1 MANTPS
7 IYVKLISEQFAFRRL
22 GSEVALFN
30 LSSGKTHLLDSELV
44 AVFDL
49 LGDKPKTKTTLI
61 TEAAP
66 RAKLFENDIENFV
79 DHALLELQD
88 IGLIDITESP

>member
-1 MANTPS
+1 MAHTPS
-7 IYVKLISEQFAFRRL
+7 IYVKLIYEQFAVRRL

-30 LSSGKTHLLDSELV
+30 LSSGKTHLLDSDLV

-49 LGDKPKTKTTLI
+49 LSDKPKTKTMLFA
-61 TEAAP
+61 EAAP
-66 RAKLFENDIENFV
+66 QARLFQDDIENFV
-79 DHALLELQD
+79 DHALRELQD